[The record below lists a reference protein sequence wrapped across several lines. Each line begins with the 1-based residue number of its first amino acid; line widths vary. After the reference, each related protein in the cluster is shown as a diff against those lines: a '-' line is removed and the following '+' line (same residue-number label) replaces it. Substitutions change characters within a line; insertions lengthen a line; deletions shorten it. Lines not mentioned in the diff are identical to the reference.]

1 MNNAEAKCCDRYL
14 IHSGYVP
21 GLHSRTLEST
31 LGQSVRLVNRGRT
44 KVAFRLFSYRL
55 HKCAGISG
63 PSSTSTR
70 QPQTQKFETLP
81 CSSSER
87 SAAFVNRQKRTNSR
101 SWPRSMRLPMSQ
113 PICSNRWERTLNRGR
128 ESTRPQR
135 QRLDLQLGS
144 LLECLPSQPQYSPET
159 RQMGR
164 RRGFL

>member
-31 LGQSVRLVNRGRT
+31 LGQ
-44 KVAFRLFSYRL
+44 
-55 HKCAGISG
+55 
-63 PSSTSTR
+63 
-70 QPQTQKFETLP
+70 TQKFETLP

-87 SAAFVNRQKRTNSR
+87 SAAFVNHQKRTNSR

-135 QRLDLQLGS
+135 QRLDLQLG
-144 LLECLPSQPQYSPET
+144 LLLVCLPSQPQYSPET